1 MPEQRE
7 QEISRLRARVAP
19 VQANLLTLL
28 DARPKQPG
36 ICFGEQLASMYKAT
50 FGEALDPEKLT
61 GQSDLKA
68 MLNRRNIFTSIGV
81 RGGKKTGGW
90 LIYRICGEPSAAE
103 AGAAGASTTYEGSLA
118 GVEANIL
125 KVLSLAANPTTPGIR
140 PHYSLPVINTHG
152 RHLLSRPAA
161 CGRESV

>member
-68 MLNRRNIFTSIGV
+68 MLTAEKADAVSELRRSEGTSRSCGSMLRRARPGDVDLLRSTVV
-81 RGGKKTGGW
+81 R
-90 LIYRICGEPSAAE
+90 RRA
-103 AGAAGASTTYEGSLA
+103 
-118 GVEANIL
+118 
-125 KVLSLAANPTTPGIR
+125 
-140 PHYSLPVINTHG
+140 
-152 RHLLSRPAA
+152 
-161 CGRESV
+161 